1 MYSAV
6 QILLSSETVTWSLHY
21 AFYDKIWSVRCTNQ
35 NHIVVA
41 LVLAVLSIITQQEEL
56 MKWHPIGVTR
66 TRIRVIGVNVNEML
80 IKVKEI

>member
-1 MYSAV
+1 MLFM
-6 QILLSSETVTWSLHY
+6 IK
-21 AFYDKIWSVRCTNQ
+21 YDLFVTNQ

-41 LVLAVLSIITQQEEL
+41 LVLAVLSIIIQQEEL

-66 TRIRVIGVNVNEML
+66 TRIRVIGVNVSEML

>member
-1 MYSAV
+1 M
-6 QILLSSETVTWSLHY
+6 
-21 AFYDKIWSVRCTNQ
+21 
-35 NHIVVA
+35 VA